1 MAPGVKMAVSVA
13 SLLFS
18 GASAQVPLSLA
29 PSPIRFEKV
38 QEADLQAGSVLDLS
52 L

>member
-1 MAPGVKMAVSVA
+1 MAVSVA

-29 PSPIRFEKV
+29 PSPIRFERV
-38 QEADLQAGSVLDLS
+38 QEADLQAGYVLDLS
-52 L
+52 LLFSL

>member
-1 MAPGVKMAVSVA
+1 MAVS
-13 SLLFS
+13 LLFG

-29 PSPIRFEKV
+29 PSFVQFEKV